1 MKTSGEMRPQD
12 IAVLL
17 KIIVLGKEPWLAK
30 DLAAALRLSPAEVSN
45 SMARSVLAGLLD
57 ATKRRVARRPL
68 LDFLRHG
75 LPYVYPVR
83 PGGLVRGVPTAH
95 SAPPLRDR
103 FLTDE
108 AYVWPSA
115 HGTVQGQAIEPLYPG
130 AVAAAQEDPR
140 LHAMLALCDA
150 LRVGRTRERTEAARE
165 LAKLLKP

>member
-17 KIIVLGKEPWLAK
+17 KIVALGKEPWLGK

-45 SMARSVLAGLLD
+45 SLARSVLAGLLD
-57 ATKRRVARRPL
+57 GTKRRVLRSAL

-83 PGGLVRGVPTAH
+83 PGGVVRGVPTAH
-95 SAPPLRDR
+95 SAPPLRER
-103 FLTDE
+103 FLSDA

-115 HGTVQGQAIEPLYPG
+115 KGTVQGQAIEPLYPG
-130 AVAAAQEDPR
+130 APEAALEDER
-140 LHAMLALCDA
+140 LHAMLALADA
-150 LRVGRTRERTEAARE
+150 LRVGRTRERTEAAKE
-165 LAKLLKP
+165 LAKLLKG